1 MNHKNFVGST
11 KYVPAWHEGSDV
23 YALLVLL
30 FTTSQEPLT
39 YVRRHLI
46 KSPFIEIILS
56 TTQYISIFFNLQ
68 QAHSTLF
75 YTTLLFRPILLSL
88 TYFTWKK
95 KKIKIARN
103 HSSKILKGKTQFL
116 LQPACSTFTSSFR
129 LLTSGAEVS

>member
-1 MNHKNFVGST
+1 MYFGGST
-11 KYVPAWHEGSDV
+11 KYVPAWHKGSDV

-56 TTQYISIFFNLQ
+56 TTQYISIFFNNKRT
-68 QAHSTLF
+68 AFYYT

-116 LQPACSTFTSSFR
+116 LQPACSTFTSLFR